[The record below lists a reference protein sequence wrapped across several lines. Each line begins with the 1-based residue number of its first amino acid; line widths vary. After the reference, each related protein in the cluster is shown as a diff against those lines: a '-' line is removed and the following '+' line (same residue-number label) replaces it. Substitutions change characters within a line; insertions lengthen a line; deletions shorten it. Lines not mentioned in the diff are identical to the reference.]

1 MLWEIQLVSVQESF
15 RKASDSELG
24 LRGFQ
29 QTQMG
34 VGGWSCT
41 WMEMRMWRVWD
52 QNVKDKEWEGTER
65 GGGWPAVVGPDCD
78 EHNTFDSL
86 V

>member
-1 MLWEIQLVSVQESF
+1 
-15 RKASDSELG
+15 
-24 LRGFQ
+24 
-29 QTQMG
+29 
-34 VGGWSCT
+34 
-41 WMEMRMWRVWD
+41 MRMWRVWD

-78 EHNTFDSL
+78 ERNKFDSL